1 MFVCLQSP
9 RRQSDMGPR
18 RSSSSGVLPPIR
30 RNTMTSTSLGSESSE
45 PSSPNAYP
53 NHALFSIGEGQ
64 GNTVVEAGRNG
75 TCIAMWILRVYSKW
89 STYVK
94 VLFVCLVSFFFL
106 NLFKRQ
112 IIFMKMFFH
121 IAFKFSALF
130 WLIYGM
136 QKSNSV
142 AYSTGIFI
150 FRRF

>member
-1 MFVCLQSP
+1 MAQKVVDCMIIDTSFTYITCVFVCLQSP

-64 GNTVVEAGRNG
+64 GITVVEAEGYG
-75 TCIAMWILRVYSKW
+75 KCIAMWIVHVYSKW

-94 VLFVCLVSFFFL
+94 VLFVCLVTFFFL
-106 NLFKRQ
+106 NLFKGQ
-112 IIFMKMFFH
+112 FHEDVFFH
-121 IAFKFSALF
+121 IAFKFS
-130 WLIYGM
+130 
-136 QKSNSV
+136 
-142 AYSTGIFI
+142 
-150 FRRF
+150 